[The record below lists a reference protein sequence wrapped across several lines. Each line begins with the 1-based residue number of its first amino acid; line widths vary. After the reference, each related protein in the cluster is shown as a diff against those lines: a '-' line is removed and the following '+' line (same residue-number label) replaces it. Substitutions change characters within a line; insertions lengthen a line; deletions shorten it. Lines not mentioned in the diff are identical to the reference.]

1 MKSVCIAIEEF
12 EGEKEDIPSVYQFV
26 NCHMIFYIKM
36 GEGFRRK
43 DRMID
48 WGHMTEAPASL
59 TYSSVVSRDSVRI
72 ALTITDLNGF
82 KVLACD
88 IQNAF
93 LTDNCRDKCYTWAGP
108 EFDSDRWKLMLT
120 TRALYGLKTS
130 SASFRYYLAET
141 LYELGYTP
149 TKADPDVWLQKSV
162 ISDEFQYYEIFGAKR
177 QGQLSWECNP
187 IHTMSPPNN
196 TGNLHY

>member
-1 MKSVCIAIEEF
+1 MVAGVHTI
-12 EGEKEDIPSVYQFV
+12 
-26 NCHMIFYIKM
+26 
-36 GEGFRRK
+36 
-43 DRMID
+43 
-48 WGHMTEAPASL
+48 EAPASL
-59 TYSSVVSRDSVRI
+59 TYSSIVSRDSLRI
-72 ALTITDLNGF
+72 ALTISALNVL
-82 KVLACD
+82 KVLACN

-93 LTDNCRDKCYTWAGP
+93 LTAKCREKLYTQSGP

-162 ISDEFQYYEIFGAKR
+162 ISDEFQYYEIFYV
-177 QGQLSWECNP
+177 
-187 IHTMSPPNN
+187 MSMMYFIFQM
-196 TGNLHY
+196 TQ